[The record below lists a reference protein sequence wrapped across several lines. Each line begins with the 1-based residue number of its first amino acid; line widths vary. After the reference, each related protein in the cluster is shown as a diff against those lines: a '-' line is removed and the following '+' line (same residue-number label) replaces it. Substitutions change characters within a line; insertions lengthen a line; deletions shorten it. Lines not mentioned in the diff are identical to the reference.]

1 MLYNPNV
8 PQKFAS
14 SQIIYK
20 RDEFAK
26 FISKQEPNQ
35 RHTWT
40 KKIELEFFLAFP
52 RNLWTCPYLS
62 RNSLD
67 SILITRWG
75 ARDSGILTLF
85 PDPQRK
91 YSFAGQNEWII
102 TSILGSAVCKLYSRL
117 TLAFRDNKDNINF
130 VVSPFFFVAIY
141 LPAVWY
147 KATRAAIEPTVEAST
162 WKGNNKGTSNN
173 SWTSI

>member
-14 SQIIYK
+14 FPNHSQKGWIC
-20 RDEFAK
+20 K
-26 FISKQEPNQ
+26 FFSKQEPNQ

-40 KKIELEFFLAFP
+40 EKIELEFFLAFP
-52 RNLWTCPYLS
+52 RNLWTSPYLS

-85 PDPQRK
+85 PDPHRK

-130 VVSPFFFVAIY
+130 VVSPFFFVATY

-162 WKGNNKGTSNN
+162 WKGNNKGTSN